1 MVAND
6 SPLWFPDRRVGQRRG
21 VPSRRSGVDR
31 RHASVPGLA
40 EWRRGE
46 RRVLA
51 DRRRGT
57 EPRRHITAG

>member
-1 MVAND
+1 MVPDD
-6 SPLWFPDRRVGQRRG
+6 SPLWFPDRRVGERRRG
-21 VPSRRSGVDR
+21 PSRRSGLDR
-31 RHASVPGLA
+31 RQASEPGPG

-57 EPRRHITAG
+57 ERRRHTTAE